1 MRIHEGRAVLNLFL
15 RSVAL
20 SAYNIRYKYPTH
32 TYREMM
38 VTDKLSSPSS
48 SSNGYSHP
56 SHPSTAGSSGMT
68 NNSTTSDEPHLVITK
83 QAPVSLYSNES
94 FMVDVQLML
103 PKTSSPPSRIWN
115 CDEPIELTASLHHA
129 KSGEPVQSDEA
140 QVMTK
145 PSKIMIPAPGGTV
158 GGDSNNNAVEDGNG
172 NKSGSA
178 KRSVTVECMIRTDAI
193 HRDVGAAY
201 VVRFRTSGDDLR
213 NNDNNCAL
221 STSSPERR
229 RAVKSV
235 STRGITMVNYK
246 IRVTVE
252 EDWEYIWFKDEGGR
266 DKSIEVF
273 VAIYDKD
280 GQIKTGE
287 HIPLE
292 TILCYKV
299 DEGDDPPSK
308 VMNQEILRILGSS
321 KIILDKDTGR
331 TRVRYRIEDVSK
343 NHQAQDFL
351 LQIGPERGTKG
362 YKDIAPAYT
371 PAVNVRSK
379 RNKRSRG
386 ASQPR
391 NATARQSASG
401 VKSSHDHAVS
411 SPPTASRQRLAG
423 SFGGGVGQDP
433 HLGASGNQNIHL
445 NPNKSDELHTAMKVI
460 IGWADVVVNEL
471 YPLQWQVQGYQQLQ
485 DGSPDYARPF
495 HNMTN
500 PNNSISQ
507 ILTGYTEQVRVHLRI
522 LLNAVEEAQKVNA
535 ANVANAAN
543 GGRAAAATASAVD
556 YMSSSLQGR
565 QNFASADPYSSL
577 MGTNRFGRVGPGGA
591 ATLGAMASESG
602 MRLSGEAGIS
612 RAQTVAGI
620 ALGQLPPDASDGFRS
635 RAEEAAGA
643 LPYQAQTNN
652 MTNNM
657 TSSMTNSMSGS
668 TALSGIAGAPIY
680 HQASMLTQQSGLR
693 GSHHTD
699 HPQQKSLAADSI
711 SLESEVEYVLAK
723 QYKALRDGKR
733 LGFPA
738 FNDQMEILGFFRE
751 ENEKVGV
758 GQFVHI
764 GSHSEDFGPLEIL
777 QAHEILRDFIDKGSD
792 AVHRLKDHGTIPRL
806 LDAALVYDWSKDMS
820 NRGGASTSLQ
830 LG

>member
-1 MRIHEGRAVLNLFL
+1 MRIHEGRAVLNLFF
-15 RSVAL
+15 RSAAL
-20 SAYNIRYKYPTH
+20 SAYNIRYKYPNH

-38 VTDKLSSPSS
+38 VSDKLSSPSSS

-56 SHPSTAGSSGMT
+56 SHPSTAGPSGRT

-83 QAPVSLYSNES
+83 QAPVSVYSNES

-103 PKTSSPPSRIWN
+103 PKISSPPSRIWN

-201 VVRFRTSGDDLR
+201 VVRFRTSGDDIR

-252 EDWEYIWFKDEGGR
+252 EDWESVWFKDEGGR
-266 DKSIEVF
+266 DKSMEVF
-273 VAIYDKD
+273 VAIIDKD
-280 GQIKTGE
+280 GQLKTGE

-292 TILCYKV
+292 IILCYKV

-308 VMNQEILRILGSS
+308 VINQEILRILGSS

-362 YKDIAPAYT
+362 YKDVAPAYT

-411 SPPTASRQRLAG
+411 SPPTASRQRVTG
-423 SFGGGVGQDP
+423 SFGGGVGQEP

-445 NPNKSDELHTAMKVI
+445 NPNKSDELHTAMKGI

-471 YPLQWQVQGYQQLQ
+471 YPLQWQVQGYQQLS
-485 DGSPDYARPF
+485 DGTPDYAKPF
-495 HNMTN
+495 HNMVN

-522 LLNAVEEAQKVNA
+522 LLNAVEEAQEVNA

-543 GGRAAAATASAVD
+543 GGRAAAAAASAVD
-556 YMSSSLQGR
+556 YVSSSLQGR

-591 ATLGAMASESG
+591 TTLGVMA
-602 MRLSGEAGIS
+602 
-612 RAQTVAGI
+612 
-620 ALGQLPPDASDGFRS
+620 PGFRS

-657 TSSMTNSMSGS
+657 TSSMANSMSGS
-668 TALSGIAGAPIY
+668 TALSGTAGAPRY
-680 HQASMLTQQSGLR
+680 HQASMLTQQPGLR

-711 SLESEVEYVLAK
+711 SRESEVEYVLAK

-733 LGFPA
+733 FGFPA

-751 ENEKVGV
+751 ENEKVGTS
-758 GQFVHI
+758 QFVHI
-764 GSHSEDFGPLEIL
+764 SNYSEDFGPLEIL

-792 AVHRLKDHGTIPRL
+792 AVHSLKDHGTIQRL
-806 LDAALVYDWSKDMS
+806 LDAAMVYDWSREMS